1 VAVSTV
7 LLAMLRVA
15 DAPTTPISE
24 FPSMYPL
31 IVGVEIVG
39 VAIVG
44 LVLSTADPDPITP
57 LASTADPDPT
67 TPLASTADPDPTTP
81 LANTTD
87 PLPTSSVSAAAKF
100 ALDGV
105 VKNVETFDPSC
116 DVASAPMAAGVI
128 ATAAAL
134 VIRPLLSTVN

>member
-1 VAVSTV
+1 
-7 LLAMLRVA
+7 MLRVA

-24 FPSMYPL
+24 FPSRYPL

-44 LVLSTADPDPITP
+44 LVLSTADPDP
-57 LASTADPDPT
+57 T
-67 TPLASTADPDPTTP
+67 TPLANTADPDPTTP

>member
-1 VAVSTV
+1 
-7 LLAMLRVA
+7 MLRVA

-44 LVLSTADPDPITP
+44 LVLSTADPDP
-57 LASTADPDPT
+57 T
-67 TPLASTADPDPTTP
+67 TPLANTADPDPTTP